1 MSSFKYIIIPIIA
14 VIISQTIKMLIDL
27 FKYKRINLLKFFEG
41 MGGMP
46 SSHCALVSS
55 ISTLIFLDVGCTSLL
70 FGLCFIFSL
79 VVIYDSMGVRYESG
93 MQARVL
99 NRIANTSLKES
110 LGHKPT
116 EAIIGMILGVL
127 LTLFFNYVIL
137 K

>member
-14 VIISQTIKMLIDL
+14 VIISQAIKMLIDL
-27 FKYKRINLLKFFEG
+27 FKYKRINFLKFFEG

-46 SSHCALVSS
+46 SSHCSLVSS
-55 ISTLIFLDVGCTSLL
+55 ISTLLFLNVGCMSPM

-110 LGHKPT
+110 LGHKPI
-116 EAIIGMILGVL
+116 EAIVGMIIGILVAL
-127 LTLFFNYVIL
+127 LFNKVI
-137 K
+137 